1 MGVSN
6 MASDGIPVS
15 VPVTR
20 PVHGSQAS
28 TSATVQETGGKS
40 LPANGHAAAAAAA
53 SPAVRARS
61 APDLQALIAQLN
73 KYFRESGRP
82 NQFRLDASSGS
93 KQIQEINPDTG
104 DVIGEYSVAEFPLL
118 FRSLGVPGVLID
130 SHA

>member
-1 MGVSN
+1 
-6 MASDGIPVS
+6 MASDGIPVN

-20 PVHGSQAS
+20 PVHGSQAPN
-28 TSATVQETGGKS
+28 SATVKEPSGKS
-40 LPANGHAAAAAAA
+40 LPANGHAAAGAAAV
-53 SPAVRARS
+53 PAVHANS
-61 APDLQALIAQLN
+61 APDLHALVAQLN

-82 NQFRLDASSGS
+82 NQFRLDSSTGS

-104 DVIGEYSVAEFPLL
+104 AVIGEYSAAEFPLL

>member
-1 MGVSN
+1 
-6 MASDGIPVS
+6 MASDGIPVG
-15 VPVTR
+15 VPATR
-20 PVHGSQAS
+20 PVHGSQAP
-28 TSATVQETGGKS
+28 TSATFQESGGKAW
-40 LPANGHAAAAAAA
+40 PANGHAAAAAA
-53 SPAVRARS
+53 PAVRAKS
-61 APDLQALIAQLN
+61 APDLPALIAQLN

-104 DVIGEYSVAEFPLL
+104 EVVGQYSAAEFPLL

>member
-1 MGVSN
+1 VFN

-20 PVHGSQAS
+20 PVHGSQAP
-28 TSATVQETGGKS
+28 TSATVQESGGKS

-53 SPAVRARS
+53 TPAVRTKS
-61 APDLQALIAQLN
+61 APDLPALVAQLN

-82 NQFRLDASSGS
+82 NQFRLDTSSGS
-93 KQIQEINPDTG
+93 KQIQEINPDSG
-104 DVIGEYSVAEFPLL
+104 EVIGEYSAAEFPLL

>member
-1 MGVSN
+1 

-15 VPVTR
+15 VPATR
-20 PVHGSQAS
+20 PVHGSQAP
-28 TSATVQETGGKS
+28 TSATVQESGGKS

-53 SPAVRARS
+53 SPAVRAKS

>member
-1 MGVSN
+1 
-6 MASDGIPVS
+6 MASDGIPVN

-20 PVHGSQAS
+20 PVHGSQAPKS
-28 TSATVQETGGKS
+28 TTVHQSSGKS
-40 LPANGHAAAAAAA
+40 LPAGHATAAAAAA
-53 SPAVRARS
+53 PAVHPKS
-61 APDLQALIAQLN
+61 APDLNALLAQLN

-82 NQFRLDASSGS
+82 NQFRLDSSSGG

-104 DVIGEYSVAEFPLL
+104 EVVGQYSAAEFPLL

>member
-1 MGVSN
+1 
-6 MASDGIPVS
+6 MASDGIPVN

-20 PVHGSQAS
+20 PVHGSSAPR
-28 TSATVQETGGKS
+28 SATVQESSGKS

-53 SPAVRARS
+53 APVRANS

-73 KYFRESGRP
+73 KYFRETGRP
-82 NQFRLDASSGS
+82 NQFRLDTSSGS
-93 KQIQEINPDTG
+93 KQIQEINPDT
-104 DVIGEYSVAEFPLL
+104 DEVIGEYSAAEFPLL

>member
-1 MGVSN
+1 

-28 TSATVQETGGKS
+28 TSATVQESGGKS
-40 LPANGHAAAAAAA
+40 LPANGHAAAA
-53 SPAVRARS
+53 PAVRAKS
-61 APDLQALIAQLN
+61 APDLQALVAQLN

-104 DVIGEYSVAEFPLL
+104 EVIGQYSAAEFPLL